1 MIRDPGC
8 GVGAPRKGG
17 RGSPCGE
24 GSWEGAAGYVST
36 QSLGGM
42 GTDIRV
48 WGGRGELRMRQNPQP
63 ELGAACTLEPAQAN
77 TMLPPTPCGDA
88 PSQPTLPDM
97 RGPRS
102 ARGLARLAGRM
113 RVHTGEPPQTSTV
126 ARLWAPAH
134 RRCPGRDCPGAENPR
149 GLWSRTDP
157 SSNPS
162 LG

>member
-1 MIRDPGC
+1 MAWG
-8 GVGAPRKGG
+8 PRKGG

-24 GSWEGAAGYVST
+24 GSWEGATGCAST
-36 QSLGGM
+36 QSPGGM

-48 WGGRGELRMRQNPQP
+48 WGGRGELRTWQNLQL
-63 ELGAACTLEPAQAN
+63 ELGAACTLEPARAN
-77 TMLPPTPCGDA
+77 TALSHPLQGCPQPANTP
-88 PSQPTLPDM
+88 
-97 RGPRS
+97 GPRS
-102 ARGLARLAGRM
+102 AVGLARLAGRM
-113 RVHTGEPPQTSTV
+113 GVHMGEPPQMSNV

-134 RRCPGRDCPGAENPR
+134 RRCPGRDCPGAENPQ

>member
-1 MIRDPGC
+1 M
-8 GVGAPRKGG
+8 GAPRKGG

-63 ELGAACTLEPAQAN
+63 ELGTACTLEPAQAN

-113 RVHTGEPPQTSTV
+113 RVHTGGPPQMSV
-126 ARLWAPAH
+126 HCGQALGSSSQAVPREGL
-134 RRCPGRDCPGAENPR
+134 PR
-149 GLWSRTDP
+149 GREPTRAVESDRP
-157 SSNPS
+157 KFKS
-162 LG
+162 